1 MSKKSPVFVFLLPIA
16 GALLLWEGFSRS
28 GAINIQLFPPPSTVS
43 VAFVKLLGDLSILQ
57 DTAYSIVRAVIGF
70 ILGAGLGILTGVLS
84 GSFNSM
90 RLMLVPLIQ
99 VFRPIPSI
107 SLVPLAIVWFGL
119 GEPSKIFLVTWGVFF
134 PVWINTFLGVT
145 RVEPMYVC
153 AAKSLGASDRTIML
167 KVTLPAA
174 FPLIMGGMRVGVAL
188 AFLNLVAAEMA
199 GAYVGLGF
207 RIEYS
212 HMVYRIDEMLVAIVL
227 LGVLGA
233 LSDKGFAALVGKLLP
248 WSLARKR

>member
-1 MSKKSPVFVFLLPIA
+1 MKERAFYLFCLPVV
-16 GALLLWEGFSRS
+16 GALVLWEGFSRS
-28 GAINIQLFPPPSTVS
+28 GVIDAQLFPPPSSVA
-43 VAFVKLLGDLSILQ
+43 VAFVRLLEDFSILK
-57 DTAYSIVRAVIGF
+57 DTATSIARAITGF
-70 ILGAGLGILTGVLS
+70 ALGAGLGILIGVLS

-90 RLMLVPLIQ
+90 RRMLVPLIQ

-134 PVWINTFLGVT
+134 PVWINTYLGVT
-145 RVEPMYVC
+145 KVDQMYVL

-167 KVTLPAA
+167 KVILPAA

-188 AFLNLVAAEMA
+188 AYLNLVAAEMA

-207 RIEYS
+207 RVEYS
-212 HMVYRIDEMLVAIVL
+212 HIVYQMDEMLVAIVL

-233 LSDKGFAALVGKLLP
+233 TSDRGFAALVEKVLP
-248 WSLARKR
+248 WSQAKK